1 MNPEPLPRST
11 CEPHSPLQQIA
22 ATSPETVPARV
33 FESVAAIAFA
43 VDADARIVCASAGLE
58 KFTGLAQ
65 DQLVGRSYI
74 ELMVPEEQRLRAR
87 ESLRRQLGGH
97 AGADR
102 ERMVTDQHGNQR
114 VVRWAESV
122 AEDAQGRP
130 LAVFCGM
137 DVTERLRD
145 ERERE
150 QQNQMLFAMLEESPG
165 AVTLKDETDTLLYL
179 NAAAQRLYGVS
190 LVDAVG
196 HKDAELLG
204 GASAARAATYD
215 RQVLDTGELVHY
227 DGEMEFPGGKKLS
240 VHITKNLVTDVF
252 GRRRVVTNLHDL
264 SDVRSAQAAL
274 AESTMRYKSVVDGVN
289 NGVVLQDRDGAVLA
303 ANPSAERIMQQPAE
317 ALVGRRID
325 LLEYGFDQNDNS
337 LAGDDSPVIKALRE
351 AVPTTGLQ
359 VCLKPQWGQ
368 HRWLWF
374 SSIPLMREGEQTP
387 YAVLSS
393 FEDITELRN
402 VQNQFSALANRDAL
416 TGLPNRF
423 KMMDLGTSAVSAAQ
437 RQGRMLGLLF
447 IDLDHFK
454 DINDT
459 YGHFAGDAF
468 LRAVTQRLKGALRD
482 TDTIARL
489 GGDEFIVLLEAC
501 SARAN
506 AEEVANRLLYELE
519 QPFVVEDNPVY
530 AGASIGIALYPEAG
544 ASFDELLKA
553 ADTAMYS
560 AKSSGRMTYRFFEDH
575 MREAAAKRLWMDNNM
590 REALQ
595 DGQFVLYYQPKA
607 RIDTGVITGTEALIR
622 WLHPTRGLIPPG
634 EFIAYAEES
643 GFIVPLGAWVLQQA
657 CRQIRAWLDM
667 GLSIPVAV
675 NLSARQLKS
684 DGVVA
689 VIRDAIERAGIDAAL
704 LEVELTESALIEDEE
719 KALRVLQSIG
729 KLGLRVY
736 LDDFGTGHSSLSKLT
751 KFPIDVLKIDR
762 SFVSRL
768 DSDVKSLALTKSIVL
783 IGKTL
788 GMKLMAE
795 GVETPA
801 QLARLSEIGCD
812 FIQGYLLSKP
822 VPAAE
827 LIEVLARNRAA
838 TLSEHTLAVSPALK
852 A

>member
-1 MNPEPLPRST
+1 MNPEPLPRSSY
-11 CEPHSPLQQIA
+11 EPQPPSQQIA
-22 ATSPETVPARV
+22 ATSPETVPVRV

-65 DQLVGRSYI
+65 DQLIGRSYI
-74 ELMVPEEQRLRAR
+74 ELMVPEEQHQRAR

-102 ERMVTDQHGNQR
+102 ERMARDLHGNQR
-114 VVRWAESV
+114 IVRWAESV
-122 AEDAQGRP
+122 AEDAQGRL

-150 QQNQMLFAMLEESPG
+150 QQNQMLFGMLEQSPG

-179 NAAAQRLYGVS
+179 NAAAQRLYGLS

-204 GASAARAATYD
+204 EAGAARAATYEQ
-215 RQVLDTGELVHY
+215 QVLTSGELVHY

-240 VHITKNLVTDVF
+240 MHITKNLVTDVF

-303 ANPSAERIMQQPAE
+303 ANPSAERIIQQPAE
-317 ALVGRRID
+317 ALLGQCID
-325 LLEYGFDQNDNS
+325 LLECGFDQNDNS
-337 LAGDDSPVIKALRE
+337 LAGEASPVLKALRE

-393 FEDITELRN
+393 FEDITELHN

-437 RQGRMLGLLF
+437 RQGRLLGLLF

-501 SARAN
+501 NSRAN
-506 AEEVANRLLYELE
+506 AEEVANRLLYELH

-560 AKSSGRMTYRFFEDH
+560 AKSSGRMTYRFFEEH

-595 DGQFVLYYQPKA
+595 ERQFVLYYQPKA
-607 RIDTGVITGTEALIR
+607 RIDTGEITGTEALIR

-634 EFIAYAEES
+634 EFIAFAEES
-643 GFIVPLGAWVLQQA
+643 LFIVPLGAWVLQEA

-667 GLSIPVAV
+667 GLRIPVAV
-675 NLSARQLKS
+675 NLSARQLKT

-689 VIRDAIERAGIDAAL
+689 VIRDAIEQAGIDAEL

-719 KALRVLQSIG
+719 NALRVLQSIRA
-729 KLGLRVY
+729 LGLRVY

-751 KFPIDVLKIDR
+751 KFPIDVLKVDR

-768 DSDVKSLALTKSIVL
+768 DSDMKSLALTKSIVL

-801 QLARLSEIGCD
+801 QLACLSEIGCD

-838 TLSEHTLAVSPALK
+838 TLAEHPLAASPPLTA
-852 A
+852 

>member
-1 MNPEPLPRST
+1 
-11 CEPHSPLQQIA
+11 
-22 ATSPETVPARV
+22 
-33 FESVAAIAFA
+33 
-43 VDADARIVCASAGLE
+43 VC
-58 KFTGLAQ
+58 
-65 DQLVGRSYI
+65 D
-74 ELMVPEEQRLRAR
+74 P
-87 ESLRRQLGGH
+87 
-97 AGADR
+97 
-102 ERMVTDQHGNQR
+102 HGNQR
-114 VVRWAESV
+114 IVRWAESV
-122 AEDAQGRP
+122 APDAEGGP

-150 QQNQMLFAMLEESPG
+150 QQNQMLFAMLEENPS
-165 AVTLKDETDTLLYL
+165 AVTLKDDADVLLYL
-179 NAAAQRLYGVS
+179 NAAAQRLYGMS

-196 HKDAELLG
+196 RKDAELLDG
-204 GASAARAATYD
+204 LGATQAEMHD
-215 RQVLDTGELVHY
+215 RQVLTTGELVHY
-227 DGEMEFPGGKKLS
+227 DTEIEFPNGRKLS
-240 VHITKNLVTDVF
+240 MHVTKNLVTDVF

-264 SDVRSAQAAL
+264 SDVRSVQAAL
-274 AESTMRYKSVVDGVN
+274 DESTMRYKSVVDGVS

-303 ANPSAERIMQQPAE
+303 ANPSAQRIMQRSAQS
-317 ALVGRRID
+317 LLGQRID
-325 LLEYGFDQNDNS
+325 LLECGFDQSDNS
-337 LAGDDSPVIKALRE
+337 LAGEASPVLKALRSGE
-351 AVPTTGLQ
+351 STTGLQ

-368 HRWLWF
+368 QRWIWF
-374 SSIPLMREGEQTP
+374 SSIPLLHDGEQTP

-402 VQNQFSALANRDAL
+402 VQNQFSVLANRDAL

-423 KMMDLGTSAVSAAQ
+423 KMMDLGTSAVAAAQ
-437 RQGRMLGLLF
+437 RHGRALGLLF

-459 YGHFAGDAF
+459 YGHFAGDVF

-482 TDTIARL
+482 SDTIARL

-501 SARAN
+501 GSRAV
-506 AEEVANRLLYELE
+506 AEEVANRLLYELQ

-560 AKSSGRMTYRFFEDH
+560 AKSGGRMTCRFFEEQ
-575 MREAAAKRLWMDNNM
+575 MREAAARRLWMDNNM
-590 REALQ
+590 REALHEK
-595 DGQFVLYYQPKA
+595 QFVLHYQPKA
-607 RIDTGVITGTEALIR
+607 RIDTGEIIGAEALVR

-634 EFIAYAEES
+634 EFIPFAEES
-643 GFIVPLGAWVLQQA
+643 GFIVALGTWVLQEA
-657 CRQIRAWLDM
+657 CRQIKAWLET
-667 GLSIPVAV
+667 GLRVPVAV

-684 DGVVA
+684 DGVVT
-689 VIRDAIERAGIDAAL
+689 VIQDAIERVGIDPKL
-704 LEVELTESALIEDEE
+704 LEVELTETALIEDED
-719 KALRVLQSIG
+719 KALRVLQSIRA
-729 KLGLRVY
+729 LGICVY

-751 KFPIDVLKIDR
+751 RFPIDVLKVDR

-795 GVETPA
+795 GVETQA
-801 QLARLSEIGCD
+801 QLAHLAEIGCD

-822 VPAAE
+822 VPPAE
-827 LIEVLARNRAA
+827 LIELLARNRA
-838 TLSEHTLAVSPALK
+838 VSAQVPTA
-852 A
+852 

>member
-1 MNPEPLPRST
+1 M
-11 CEPHSPLQQIA
+11 
-22 ATSPETVPARV
+22 TSAELAPARV
-33 FESVAAIAFA
+33 FESIAAIAFA
-43 VDADARIVCASAGLE
+43 VDADAHIVCASAGFE
-58 KFTGLAQ
+58 KFTGLTREA
-65 DQLVGRSYI
+65 LIGRCYI
-74 ELMVPEEQRLRAR
+74 ELLVPRAEQPRAR
-87 ESLRRQLGGH
+87 ENLSRQLSGR

-102 ERMVTDQHGNQR
+102 ERMVCDHSGNKR
-114 VVRWAESV
+114 IVRWAESV
-122 AEDAQGRP
+122 AQDEHGRR

-165 AVTLKDETDTLLYL
+165 AVTLKDETDALLYL
-179 NAAAQRLYGVS
+179 NSAAQRLYGLS
-190 LVDAVG
+190 LVEAAG
-196 HKDAELLG
+196 RKDADLLG
-204 GASAARAATYD
+204 EAGAALAATHD
-215 RQVLDTGELVHY
+215 RHVLASGELIEY
-227 DGEMEFPGGKKLS
+227 DAEMEFPGGRTLS
-240 VHITKNLVTDVF
+240 MHVSKNLVTDIF

-264 SDVRSAQAAL
+264 SEMRSAQAAL
-274 AESTMRYKSVVDGVN
+274 AESTLRYKSVVDGVN
-289 NGVVLQDRDGAVLA
+289 NGVVLQDKDGVVLA
-303 ANPSAERIMQQPAE
+303 VNPSAERIMQRAAQDM
-317 ALVGRRID
+317 LGQQVD
-325 LLEYGFDQNDNS
+325 LLECAFDQNDNG
-337 LAGDDSPVIKALRE
+337 LAGDASPVLKALRE

-359 VCLKPQWGQ
+359 LCLKPPRGQ

-374 SSIPLMREGEQTP
+374 SSIPLMHDDEQIP

-393 FEDITELRN
+393 FEDITELRD
-402 VQNQFSALANRDAL
+402 VQNQFSMLANRDAL

-423 KMMDLGTSAVSAAQ
+423 KMMDLGTSAVSSAQ
-437 RQGRMLGLLF
+437 RQGRALGLLF

-501 SARAN
+501 NSRAG
-506 AEEVANRLLYELE
+506 AEDVANRLLQELQ
-519 QPFVVEDNPVY
+519 QPFDVEDNPVY

-544 ASFDELLKA
+544 SSFDELLKA

-560 AKSSGRMTYRFFEDH
+560 AKSGGRMTYRFFEEQ

-595 DGQFVLYYQPKA
+595 ERQFVLYYQPKA
-607 RIDTGVITGTEALIR
+607 RIDNGEITGAEALIR
-622 WLHPTRGLIPPG
+622 WLHPARGLIPPG
-634 EFIAYAEES
+634 DFIGFAEES
-643 GFIVPLGAWVLQQA
+643 GFIVPLGTWVVQEA
-657 CRQIRAWLDM
+657 CRQIRAWLDV
-667 GLSIPVAV
+667 GLRIPVAV

-684 DGVVA
+684 DGVLE
-689 VIRDAIERAGIDAAL
+689 VIRNAIEQAGIEATL
-704 LEVELTESALIEDEE
+704 LEVELTESALIEDED
-719 KALRVLQSIG
+719 KALRMLQSICA
-729 KLGLRVY
+729 LGLRVY
-736 LDDFGTGHSSLSKLT
+736 LDDFGTGHSSLSRLA

-788 GMKLMAE
+788 GMKIMAE

-801 QLARLSEIGCD
+801 QLAQLTEMGCD
-812 FIQGYLLSKP
+812 FIQGYLISKP
-822 VPAAE
+822 VPAPE
-827 LIEVLARNRAA
+827 FVEVFTRTRDALAGLQAA
-838 TLSEHTLAVSPALK
+838 DD
-852 A
+852 

>member
-1 MNPEPLPRST
+1 MKVEPLPRSP
-11 CEPHSPLQQIA
+11 CEHAGSPQRV
-22 ATSPETVPARV
+22 ATTTSHVASAHV

-58 KFTGLAQ
+58 RFTGLAR
-65 DQLVGRSYI
+65 DALLGRCYI
-74 ELMVPEEQRLRAR
+74 ELLLPQAEHERAR
-87 ESLRRQLGGH
+87 ENLRRQLDGRGGV
-97 AGADR
+97 DR
-102 ERMVTDQHGNQR
+102 ERLVCDRDGNR
-114 VVRWAESV
+114 RIVRWAESI
-122 AEDAQGRP
+122 AEDEQGHR

-165 AVTLKDETDTLLYL
+165 AVTLKDDTDTLLYL
-179 NAAAQRLYGVS
+179 NAAAQRLYGLS
-190 LVDAVG
+190 LVDGVG
-196 HKDAELLG
+196 RKDAELLG
-204 GASAARAATYD
+204 EAGGALAIEHDQR
-215 RQVLDTGELVHY
+215 VLATGELAEY
-227 DGEMEFPGGKKLS
+227 DADIEFPTGRKLYMH
-240 VHITKNLVTDVF
+240 VTKNLVTDVF

-264 SDVRSAQAAL
+264 SEVRSAQAAL
-274 AESTMRYKSVVDGVN
+274 AESTLRYKSVVDGVN
-289 NGVVLQDRDGAVLA
+289 NGVVLQDKDGIVLA
-303 ANPSAERIMQQPAE
+303 VNPSAERILQRR
-317 ALVGRRID
+317 GRDMLGQYID
-325 LLEYGFDQNDNS
+325 LLEDGCDQHDNS
-337 LAGDDSPVIKALRE
+337 LAGEASPVLKALRE
-351 AVPTTGLQ
+351 AAPTTGLQ
-359 VCLKPQWGQ
+359 ICLKPQRGQ

-374 SSIPLMREGEQTP
+374 SSIPLLRDGESTP

-402 VQNQFSALANRDAL
+402 VQNQFSTLANRDAL

-423 KMMDLGTSAVSAAQ
+423 KMMDLGTTAVSTAQ
-437 RQGRMLGLLF
+437 RQGRALGLLF

-501 SARAN
+501 NSRAN
-506 AEEVANRLLYELE
+506 AEEVANRLLHELQ
-519 QPFVVEDNPVY
+519 QPFVVEDTPVY

-544 ASFDELLKA
+544 GSFDELLKA

-560 AKSSGRMTYRFFEDH
+560 AKSSGRMTYRFFEEQ

-595 DGQFVLYYQPKA
+595 GGQFVLYYQPKA
-607 RIDTGVITGTEALIR
+607 RIDTGEITGAEALIR
-622 WLHPTRGLIPPG
+622 WMHPARGLIPPG
-634 EFIAYAEES
+634 DFIAFAEES
-643 GFIVPLGAWVLQQA
+643 GFIVPLGAWVLQEA
-657 CRQIRAWLDM
+657 CRQIRAWLDV
-667 GLSIPVAV
+667 GLHIPVAV
-675 NLSARQLKS
+675 NLSARQLKN
-684 DGVVA
+684 DGLID
-689 VIRDAIERAGIDAAL
+689 VIRDAIAQAGIEPTL

-719 KALRVLQSIG
+719 KALRVLQSIRA
-729 KLGLRVY
+729 LGLRVY
-736 LDDFGTGHSSLSKLT
+736 LDDFGTGHSSLSKLA
-751 KFPIDVLKIDR
+751 KFPIDVLKVDR

-801 QLARLSEIGCD
+801 QLARLTDMGCD
-812 FIQGYLLSKP
+812 FIQGYLISKP
-822 VPAAE
+822 APAAQFAEVFVHNRE
-827 LIEVLARNRAA
+827 LLLAR
-838 TLSEHTLAVSPALK
+838 E
-852 A
+852 